1 MHWKLSSKAKIAS
14 DFSNLLHIKQGNLW
28 SGEFFFVS
36 AGEKKNSPPS
46 KKKKKV
52 AWSQVTSKVKN
63 KFRERLSEK
72 MCTRQSRKV
81 IWDMF
86 NTLFLTLYLSNLLWL
101 LSFST
106 HRRMSMISP
115 AIFSNCFEKQ
125 WSQNPPQYL
134 SGLSRARYPTTFL
147 EIAVYCLC
155 FNTVSFRGKKKLG
168 PRPNRS
174 PLGV

>member
-14 DFSNLLHIKQGNLW
+14 DFSNLLHIKQGNLR
-28 SGEFFFVS
+28 SGEFFLFRR
-36 AGEKKNSPPS
+36 GKKKILPRQ
-46 KKKKKV
+46 KKKKV
-52 AWSQVTSKVKN
+52 PWSQVTSKVKN